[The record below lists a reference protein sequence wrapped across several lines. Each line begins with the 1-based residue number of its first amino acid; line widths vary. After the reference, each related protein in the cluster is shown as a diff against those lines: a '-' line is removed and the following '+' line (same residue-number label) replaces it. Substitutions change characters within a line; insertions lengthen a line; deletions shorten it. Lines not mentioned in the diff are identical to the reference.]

1 VTSLTAHVTGNSVA
15 LNWVNPAGTT
25 GNRIYLNGV
34 LRTNLATAA
43 SSATDTNAPSGW
55 HTYNVSADNASGQ
68 GSQSNSVTV
77 FIPAGAATTGPTS
90 TTPTVGGSSAPTGLS
105 ASVHGTSVSLTWTN
119 PSGTQSNHIYLNGI
133 LRTTLAAA
141 ATSYTDTNPPAGWHT
156 YNVTASNATN
166 EGPIS
171 NSVTVYIP

>member
-1 VTSLTAHVTGNSVA
+1 MA

-25 GNRIYLNGV
+25 GNRIYINGV
-34 LRTNLATAA
+34 LRTNLATAV
-43 SSATDTNAPSGW
+43 SSTTDTNAPSGW
-55 HTYNVSADNASGQ
+55 HTYNVTADNGSGE
-68 GSQSNSVTV
+68 GTPSNSVTV
-77 FIPAGAATTGPTS
+77 FIQAAAATTVPTS
-90 TTPTVGGSSAPTGLS
+90 TTPKSGGSGAPTGLS
-105 ASVHGTSVSLTWTN
+105 ASVQGTTVTLTWTN
-119 PSGTQSNHIYLNGI
+119 PSGTHSNHIYLNGI

-156 YNVTASNATN
+156 YNVTANNATN